1 MSAFGKRWMIDGVPA
16 GPINRHYPSNGQ
28 YTVIFEREYA
38 SLEQIESI
46 NWAKPTIQ
54 YIGAHGS
61 ESGLPEGYGFEVQKI
76 DYTSGTKHYTVTLK
90 TASQY
95 LGDVTGYQDQIAEL
109 QTTVTDQAST
119 IQTQE
124 ATIENQEST
133 IQTQTATISEQE
145 CTIQEQAST
154 IEGQAATIQELQEA
168 GTAADL
174 EAGLDAAYE
183 EGVNSVE

>member
-1 MSAFGKRWMIDGVPA
+1 MSTFGKRWLIDGVGA
-16 GPINRHYPSNGQ
+16 GPISRSFAVNGQ

-38 SLEQIESI
+38 SLEQIEGI
-46 NWAKPTIQ
+46 NWAKPTLQ
-54 YIGAHGS
+54 YVGPHKA
-61 ESGLPEGYGFEVQKI
+61 EDGLPEGYGFEVVKI

-95 LGDVTGYQDQIAEL
+95 LGDVTGYQEQIAEL
-109 QTTVTDQAST
+109 QSTVTEQAST
-119 IQTQE
+119 IQS
-124 ATIENQEST
+124 QEST
-133 IQTQTATISEQE
+133 IQAQTTTISEQE
-145 CTIQEQAST
+145 GTIQEQAST